1 MRQYCPA
8 RAEEDEQGNVHV
20 DESEDVMEEE
30 EENLDE
36 IMGEVN
42 KRSIDNIL
50 PRVTFLVYEFSST
63 TTATRISSNVD
74 YQFCHYHSL
83 IAISI
88 HLATRHQK

>member
-1 MRQYCPA
+1 MRQYCTA

-50 PRVTFLVYEFSST
+50 PRVTFLRLRV
-63 TTATRISSNVD
+63 
-74 YQFCHYHSL
+74 QHH
-83 IAISI
+83 
-88 HLATRHQK
+88 HHHHRHQNLLQR

>member
-1 MRQYCPA
+1 MRQYCTA

-50 PRVTFLVYEFSST
+50 PRLTFLRLRVQH
-63 TTATRISSNVD
+63 R
-74 YQFCHYHSL
+74 HH
-83 IAISI
+83 
-88 HLATRHQK
+88 RHQNLLQR

>member
-8 RAEEDEQGNVHV
+8 SAEEDEQGNVHV

-30 EENLDE
+30 EENLDLE

-50 PRVTFLVYEFSST
+50 PRVTFLCLRV
-63 TTATRISSNVD
+63 
-74 YQFCHYHSL
+74 QQHHHHCHQNL
-83 IAISI
+83 
-88 HLATRHQK
+88 LQR

>member
-1 MRQYCPA
+1 MRQYCTA

-50 PRVTFLVYEFSST
+50 PRVTFL
-63 TTATRISSNVD
+63 R
-74 YQFCHYHSL
+74 L
-83 IAISI
+83 
-88 HLATRHQK
+88 

>member
-1 MRQYCPA
+1 MSQYCTA
-8 RAEEDEQGNVHV
+8 KTEEDEQGNVHV

-50 PRVTFLVYEFSST
+50 PMVTF
-63 TTATRISSNVD
+63 
-74 YQFCHYHSL
+74 FCLRVQHH
-83 IAISI
+83 
-88 HLATRHQK
+88 HHRHQNLLQR

>member
-1 MRQYCPA
+1 MRQYCTA
-8 RAEEDEQGNVHV
+8 SAEEDEQV

-50 PRVTFLVYEFSST
+50 PRVTFLRLRV
-63 TTATRISSNVD
+63 
-74 YQFCHYHSL
+74 QHH
-83 IAISI
+83 
-88 HLATRHQK
+88 HHRHQNLLQR

>member
-30 EENLDE
+30 EENLGE

-42 KRSIDNIL
+42 ERSIDNIL
-50 PRVTFLVYEFSST
+50 PRMIFLCLR
-63 TTATRISSNVD
+63 A
-74 YQFCHYHSL
+74 QHHHHCHQNL
-83 IAISI
+83 P
-88 HLATRHQK
+88 QG

>member
-8 RAEEDEQGNVHV
+8 RAEEDEQVNVHV
-20 DESEDVMEEE
+20 KESEDVMEEE

-50 PRVTFLVYEFSST
+50 PTVTFL
-63 TTATRISSNVD
+63 R
-74 YQFCHYHSL
+74 L
-83 IAISI
+83 
-88 HLATRHQK
+88 

>member
-30 EENLDE
+30 ENLDE

-42 KRSIDNIL
+42 ERSIDNIL
-50 PRVTFLVYEFSST
+50 HRVTFLRLRV
-63 TTATRISSNVD
+63 
-74 YQFCHYHSL
+74 QPHH
-83 IAISI
+83 
-88 HLATRHQK
+88 HRHQNLLQQG